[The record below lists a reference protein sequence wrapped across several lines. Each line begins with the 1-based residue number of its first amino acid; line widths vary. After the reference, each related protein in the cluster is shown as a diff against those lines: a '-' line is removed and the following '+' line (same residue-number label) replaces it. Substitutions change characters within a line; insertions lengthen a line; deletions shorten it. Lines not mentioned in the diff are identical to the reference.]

1 MVLDPHH
8 GKNFPIR
15 TDATIVIV
23 LGHPVIMD
31 PQDHLIEDLQDLV
44 ITDLQDRRL
53 MVLLDRLMALL
64 DRLMALLDRLM
75 ALLDRLMALLNLALQ
90 CRFQKHRWTTTLLT
104 STPHLDTG
112 AALLEVTT
120 VNL

>member
-8 GKNFPIR
+8 GKSFLIR

-23 LGHPVIMD
+23 LGRPAIMD

-44 ITDLQDRRL
+44 IEDLQDL
-53 MVLLDRLMALL
+53 VIEDLQDLVIEDLQDLVITVLQDH
-64 DRLMALLDRLM
+64 
-75 ALLDRLMALLNLALQ
+75 RLMALLNLALQ
-90 CRFQKHRWTTTLLT
+90 CRFQMHRWTITLLT
-104 STPHLDTG
+104 STLHLDMG

>member
-75 ALLDRLMALLNLALQ
+75 ALLNLALQ

-104 STPHLDTG
+104 STLHLDTE